1 MPENKD
7 LRIISKWIDGPF
19 RLSHHPMCS
28 NFGGHTLNIF
38 GKDVCRGCLFW
49 YPGILLGLIIGLL
62 FGLYDYNKY
71 YLAIIMFALIA
82 PTLLQLL
89 LSIPRPVKDV
99 ARLLLGISTGLTFL
113 VGIFPGHPDLLVRA
127 IVIIVFLLAYIPL
140 TVVRNNKNEA
150 VCQSCSELPLRS
162 DSKCSGYKIIRERLA
177 IANTQLK
184 LGITDINQV
193 DLPVTSF
200 DDI

>member
-1 MPENKD
+1 MPEKKD
-7 LRIISKWIDGPF
+7 LTVLNKWIDGPF
-19 RLSHHPMCS
+19 RLSHHPMCTPF
-28 NFGGHTLNIF
+28 NGHTLNLF
-38 GKDVCRGCLFW
+38 GRDVCRGCLFW
-49 YPGILLGLIIGLL
+49 YPGILLGLILGLV

-71 YLAIIMFALIA
+71 YLAIIMFAFIA

-89 LSIPRPVKDV
+89 IHIPRPIKDI

-127 IVIIVFLLAYIPL
+127 IVIVVFLLAYIPL
-140 TVVRNNKNEA
+140 NVVRNNKNEA
-150 VCQSCSELPLRS
+150 VCKSCPELPLRS
-162 DSKCSGYKIIRERLA
+162 DSKCSGYKIMRERLA

-184 LGITDINQV
+184 IGITDINQV
-193 DLPVTSF
+193 DLPVSSF